1 MLERLAAGY
10 SALDSARG
18 ILTTADQAA
27 RSLVE
32 LISDPLDASKA
43 EAGELT
49 LAETP
54 ADLADVVRIAADV
67 VRPIAQAKAYDL
79 VVSEDAQLPKLAL
92 VDPRRLRQV
101 LANLLG
107 NAVKYSAAS

>member
-1 MLERLAAGY
+1 MALFSLLLGTYLTRALERLHDA
-10 SALDSARG
+10 
-18 ILTTADQAA
+18 ADQAA

-32 LISDPLDASKA
+32 LSSDLLDISKA

-67 VRPIAQAKAYDL
+67 VRPIAQAKGYDL
-79 VVSEDAQLPKLAL
+79 AVTEPPKP
-92 VDPRRLRQV
+92 VRQP
-101 LANLLG
+101 
-107 NAVKYSAAS
+107 AST